1 MGSGAYVPP
10 QTQEQLRNQRVNLAY
25 TQITQPDSGR
35 RTAGQA
41 FRFYVEIGGIL
52 SAEFTECT
60 GLSVDR
66 EIVEIAAGGVN
77 DFIYKK
83 PSRLR
88 WSNITLRRGITYSRD
103 LWDWFCAGM
112 YGGAV
117 IRKNISIILGN
128 AQMKKVKHWDVLAAF
143 PAKWSGA
150 DLSTSTLEVALE
162 SIEIAH
168 HGMRLSVEEDNP
180 L

>member
-1 MGSGAYVPP
+1 MGSGFYVPP
-10 QTQEQLRNQRVNLAY
+10 PSQEELQRQRVNLAY
-25 TQITQPDSGR
+25 TQTSSPDSPR

-41 FRFYVEIGGIL
+41 FRFYVEVGGII
-52 SAEFTECT
+52 SAEFTECN
-60 GLSVDR
+60 GLTVDR
-66 EIVEIAAGGVN
+66 DVYEITAGGVN

-83 PSRLR
+83 PGRLK

-103 LWDWFCAGM
+103 LWNWFSAGM
-112 YGGAV
+112 YGGPV
-117 IRKNISIILGN
+117 TRKNISIILGN
-128 AQMKKVKHWDVLAAF
+128 AQMKKVKQWDVIAAF
-143 PAKWSGA
+143 PVKWSGA

-168 HGMRLSVEEDNP
+168 HGMRLSQEEDSA